1 MIDNL
6 PFFVYGTLI
15 PGQSSSTL
23 WNRGITQSQDAYL
36 TNSLLYSLGDFP
48 MLIDSDQPDG
58 ISFLNYKSAR
68 VKGKLVMVDSLQYRA
83 IVSELD
89 RYEGYFPENE
99 AESLYLRRR
108 RWVTL
113 DSGKQKLAWA
123 YIGKITYTKDR
134 PVVPGG
140 DWISYIQAPASS

>member
-1 MIDNL
+1 MIENL

-15 PGQSSSTL
+15 PGQSSDAL
-23 WNRGITQSQDAYL
+23 WNKGIKQVQDAYL
-36 TNSLLYSLGDFP
+36 KDGVLYSLGDFP
-48 MLIDSDQPDG
+48 MLIERDQPTEQ
-58 ISFLNYKSAR
+58 NYLRDRPAQ
-68 VKGKLVMVDSLQYRA
+68 VKGKLVTVDAFQYRA
-83 IVSELD
+83 IVAELD

-99 AESLYLRRR
+99 GHSLYLRRR

-113 DSGKQKLAWA
+113 ESGIQKLAWA
-123 YIGKITYTKDR
+123 YIGKITYTRDR